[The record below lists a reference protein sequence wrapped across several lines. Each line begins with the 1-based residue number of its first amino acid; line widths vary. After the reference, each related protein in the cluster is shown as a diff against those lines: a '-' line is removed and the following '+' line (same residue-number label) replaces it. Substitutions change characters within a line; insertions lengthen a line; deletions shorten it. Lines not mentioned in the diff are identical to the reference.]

1 MDFASFA
8 KSSAV
13 SSPTWKMPRA
23 VKNLG
28 KVAFSFTLMELMI
41 FLADFSPNLSSGS
54 KSPSFQIINIGRIL
68 NKAVIQKARQ
78 LFSSAPKPSV
88 FIAFLEA
95 K

>member
-28 KVAFSFTLMELMI
+28 KVVSFSLMELMI
-41 FLADFSPNLSSGS
+41 FLADFSPNLSVV
-54 KSPSFQIINIGRIL
+54 PSRLLSNHKYR
-68 NKAVIQKARQ
+68 
-78 LFSSAPKPSV
+78 PHP
-88 FIAFLEA
+88 E
-95 K
+95 